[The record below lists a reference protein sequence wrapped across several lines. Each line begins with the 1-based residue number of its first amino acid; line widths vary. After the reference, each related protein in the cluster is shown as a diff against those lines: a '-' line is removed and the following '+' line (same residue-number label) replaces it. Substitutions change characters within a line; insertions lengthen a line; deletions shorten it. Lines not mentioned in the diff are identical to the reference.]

1 MGHELKQKPMP
12 VDEDSSSS
20 DQEQE
25 LGEGLLLESSDN
37 PWMKHV
43 SYFMYYILHISI
55 FSLLTNLTFFSSML
69 PNYIPI
75 L

>member
-1 MGHELKQKPMP
+1 MGHDLKQKPMP

-43 SYFMYYILHISI
+43 SYIMYCVSHTY
-55 FSLLTNLTFFSSML
+55 FNV
-69 PNYIPI
+69 
-75 L
+75 